1 MRDQRTNPGVPGD
14 MPARKTCSRC
24 GEEKPI
30 SAFYDNPANVCKH
43 CQNRASRF
51 SNACR
56 QAALAHLIQAHQAE
70 YKALLAAERSQR
82 LNGPESS
89 LGGGPY
95 AA

>member
-24 GEEKPI
+24 GEAKPP
-30 SAFYDNPANVCKH
+30 SAFYDNPATVCKH

-56 QAALAHLIQAHQAE
+56 QAALACLTHAHQAE
-70 YKALLAAERSQR
+70 YKALLEAERSRR
-82 LNGPESS
+82 LNGSEPLS
-89 LGGGPY
+89 GGGPD